1 MFLEVLT
8 DDKKNELLDK
18 LVESCGAPVTVPKKL
33 LGQSITVFKVRE
45 LIGDMC
51 TTSATGM

>member
-8 DDKKNELLDK
+8 GDKKNELLDK
-18 LVESCGAPVTVPKKL
+18 LVESCGSSVTVPKKL

-51 TTSATGM
+51 TISATGT